1 MQDFRFLHGCQL
13 RALLAPLIVG
23 TIGQEYNY
31 HLGFSLAAIGMFF
44 GLLQYIIQG
53 RKTLD
58 GVGTTPPNPLTTEER
73 KGFIRNL
80 IIALVVIAA
89 VFGGAQLT
97 GHLTIDFLSI
107 QSVYW
112 GLSYRCITLSK
123 C

>member
-1 MQDFRFLHGCQL
+1 
-13 RALLAPLIVG
+13 
-23 TIGQEYNY
+23 
-31 HLGFSLAAIGMFF
+31 MFF

-97 GHLTIDFLSI
+97 GHLTIDFC
-107 QSVYW
+107 QYNQ
-112 GLSYRCITLSK
+112 CIGDYLTVVLFIKMLTSK
-123 C
+123 M